1 MHKLFLALLLL
12 APAAAMAQGT
22 TTASLTGT
30 VTDAVGAPV
39 PGANVVAVHEPS
51 GTQYGAASRADG
63 RYDLR
68 GLRVGG
74 PYTVTA
80 QFLGYR
86 TGTRSG
92 LQLTLGQAEV
102 VDFELADDTAQLGA
116 VEVTAEENPVLSAS
130 RDGARTSV
138 GREEIDK
145 TPTISRSIADIARLT
160 PQAGGGSGDQT
171 SVAGRN
177 NRYNNI
183 QIDGATLNDVF
194 GLSGTGAP
202 GGQAGAQ
209 PISLDAIEAFNVDI
223 APYDVRYSGF
233 TGGLINAITRSGT
246 NEFSGSLRYLGQNQD
261 LAGELPVRQS
271 DGTFTSQPLADFNEQ
286 YFIGTLGGPIV
297 KDKVFFFLNAEYQD
311 EASPLN
317 AGVLGSGAATI
328 FRLPT
333 SALDSIRTIAIEQYD
348 YDPGTTD
355 PFTDNTSNIKLLGKL
370 DWVLNPA
377 NRLTL
382 RASYVD
388 AQDDAGIARSDDGF
402 DFSNR
407 LYRFNSNT
415 LSTVAELRS
424 QIGNAAFNEA
434 RLVYTGVRDS
444 RDVQSDPFPFVQI
457 TDERGGETNEVS
469 LGIDRFSQAN
479 ALDQDL
485 FELTNN
491 LTLFQGAHTITLGTS
506 NQLFRFNNLFIQDFY
521 GGYLFDSIEDFAS
534 GDPSRYYFSSS
545 LLDDPQPR
553 AEFTGAQ
560 VGLYAQDEFQVS
572 PLLRLT
578 GGLRVDLPI
587 FPTDPLF
594 NPAAEDAFG
603 LRSDEVPNGNFLFS
617 PRVGFNY
624 ALNEAR
630 STQVRGGTGLFA
642 GRTPY
647 VWISNQYSNSG
658 VDFARVD
665 VRDGT
670 LVNGVP
676 IDLEFNP
683 SADPLSQAQTAASL
697 PTGQTAEINL
707 TDQDFKF
714 PQAFRTNLA
723 IDQELAPGLVA
734 TVEGIYTKAIND
746 IDYTNLNIVQTGT
759 SFEGR
764 PIYGDAGYG
773 GSTSSTLRGRTA
785 RDDARFT
792 NALLLRNTNDG
803 YEYSLTAQLR
813 RDAVNDGTLLGGLN
827 GSLSYTYG
835 RAESVNNGTSSRA
848 ISNWQ
853 FNENFDVN
861 NAELGT
867 ADFEVRHRVLGTLFY
882 RLAYGGRFA
891 SNLGL
896 VLDSRAG
903 SPFSWIY
910 AGNANGDTQSFNDLV
925 YIPASQDDV
934 FLTTGN
940 YSELDTFIESEPS
953 LADNRGSVAERN
965 SARAPWQ
972 NLLDLQFTQ
981 EIETVSGQRVELT
994 ANLLNV
1000 FNLLNSDWGRIYF
1013 RNNDNQTLLNFYGY
1027 IEDGD
1032 VGSEIAGQTVTAGDV
1047 GKPVV
1052 GYAPNTRDGNGDD
1065 VVDRTD
1071 LFSTTAVSSR
1081 WQLQLGVRYTF

>member
-1 MHKLFLALLLL
+1 MLKTLFALLLL
-12 APAAAMAQGT
+12 APVAAMAQGT
-22 TTASLTGT
+22 TSASLSGT
-30 VTDAVGAPV
+30 VTDQAGQPV
-39 PGANVVAVHEPS
+39 IGANVVAVHEPS
-51 GTQYGAASRADG
+51 GTQFGAATRVDG

-80 QFLGYR
+80 RFLGYQ

-102 VDFELADDTAQLGA
+102 VDFQLGDDTAQLGA
-116 VEVTAEENPVLSAS
+116 VEVTAEENLVLSAS

-138 GREEIDK
+138 GREEIDR

-246 NEFSGSLRYLGQNQD
+246 NQFSGSLRYLGQNQD
-261 LAGELPVRQS
+261 LAGALPVRQS
-271 DGTFTSQPLADFNEQ
+271 DGTFANQSLADFNEQ

-311 EASPLN
+311 EATPLN

-328 FRLPT
+328 FQLPT
-333 SALDSIRTIAIEQYD
+333 SALDSIRTIAQDTYG

-355 PFTDNTSNIKLLGKL
+355 PFTDNTSNLKLLGKV
-370 DWVLNPA
+370 DWVLNQA

-388 AQDDAGIARSDDGF
+388 AQDDAGISRSVNSF

-424 QIGNAAFNEA
+424 QIGNSAFNEA

-457 TDERGGETNEVS
+457 TDQRGGETSNVF

-485 FELTNN
+485 FEFTNN
-491 LTLFQGAHTITLGTS
+491 LTLFKGAHTITLGTS

-521 GGYLFDSIEDFAS
+521 GAYTFDSIEDFAN
-534 GDPSRYYFSSS
+534 GDPSRFNLSYS

-560 VGLYAQDEFQVS
+560 IGVYAQDEFQVS

-578 GGLRVDLPI
+578 GGLRLDLPV
-587 FPTDPLF
+587 FPTDPLY
-594 NPAAEDAFG
+594 NAAAEDAFG
-603 LRSDEVPNGNFLFS
+603 LRSDEVPNGNVLFS

-630 STQVRGGTGLFA
+630 TTQFRGGTGLFA

-665 VRDGT
+665 ERNPAIT
-670 LVNGVP
+670 
-676 IDLEFNP
+676 FNP
-683 SADPLSQAQTAASL
+683 STDPVSQTQTAQSL

-723 IDQELAPGLVA
+723 VDQQILPGLVA
-734 TVEGIYTKAIND
+734 TLEGIYTKAIND
-746 IDYTNLNIVQTGT
+746 IDYTNLNIAQTGT

-773 GSTSSTLRGRTA
+773 GSTSRTLNGSTNRV
-785 RDDARFT
+785 DPRFT
-792 NALLLRNTNDG
+792 NALLLRNTDDG

-813 RDAVNDGTLLGGLN
+813 RDALNDGTVLGGLN

-882 RLAYGGRFA
+882 RVAYGGRFA

-903 SPFSWIY
+903 APFSWIY

-925 YIPASQDDV
+925 YIPASQDDI

-940 YSELDTFIESEPS
+940 YDELDAFIAGEPS

-965 SARAPWQ
+965 SARTPWQ

-981 EIETVSGQRVELT
+981 EIQTVGGQRVELT

-1013 RNNDNQTLLNFYGY
+1013 RSNDNQTLLNFYGY
-1027 IEDGD
+1027 VEDGD
-1032 VGSEIAGQTVTAGDV
+1032 VGSDIAGRTVAAGDV

-1052 GYAPNTRDGNGDD
+1052 GYAPNTRDNNGDD

-1071 LFSTTAVSSR
+1071 IFSSTAVSSR
-1081 WQLQLGVRYTF
+1081 WQLQLGIRYTF

>member
-1 MHKLFLALLLL
+1 MRNLLFVLLVL

-22 TTASLTGT
+22 TSASLTGR
-30 VTDAVGAPV
+30 VTDQAGDPV
-39 PGANVVAVHEPS
+39 PGANVVAVHQPS
-51 GTQYGAASRADG
+51 GTQYGAATREDG

-80 QFLGYR
+80 QFIGYQR
-86 TGTRSG
+86 ASRSG

-102 VDFELADDTAQLGA
+102 VDFALSEDTAQLGE
-116 VEVTAEENPVLSAS
+116 VEVTANENPVLSSS
-130 RDGARTSV
+130 RDGARTSL

-160 PQAGGGSGDQT
+160 PQAAGGSGDQT

-261 LAGELPVRQS
+261 LAGTLPVRQS
-271 DGTFTSQPLADFNEQ
+271 DGTFSNQGLADFQEQ

-297 KDKVFFFLNAEYQD
+297 RDKVFFFANAEYQD

-317 AGVLGSGAATI
+317 AGVIGSGAATI

-333 SALDSIRTIAIEQYD
+333 SALDSIRTIAQDRYNYD
-348 YDPGTTD
+348 AGTTD
-355 PFTDNTSNIKLLGKL
+355 PFTDNTNNLKLLGKL
-370 DWVLNPA
+370 DWVLNSA

-388 AQDDAGIARSDDGF
+388 AQDDAGISRSDNSF

-424 QIGNAAFNEA
+424 QIGNNAFNEA
-434 RLVYTGVRDS
+434 RFVYTGVRDS
-444 RDVQSDPFPFVQI
+444 RNVQANPFPYVQI
-457 TDERGGETNEVS
+457 TDQRGGETNNVQ

-491 LTLFQGAHTITLGTS
+491 FTLFQGDHTITLGTS
-506 NQLFRFNNLFIQDFY
+506 NQLFRFNNLFIQDYY
-521 GGYLFDSIEDFAS
+521 GAYTFDSIADFAS
-534 GDPSRYYFSSS
+534 GTPSRYNLSYS

-560 VGLYAQDEFQVS
+560 VGVYAQDEFQVS

-578 GGLRVDLPI
+578 GGLRIDLPI
-587 FPTDPLF
+587 FPNDPLY
-594 NPAAEDAFG
+594 NPAAEQAFG

-617 PRVGFNY
+617 PRIGFNY
-624 ALNEAR
+624 AINEAR
-630 STQVRGGTGLFA
+630 TTQVRGGTGLFA

-647 VWISNQYSNSG
+647 VWISNQYSNTG

-665 VRDGT
+665 VRNPDIT
-670 LVNGVP
+670 
-676 IDLEFNP
+676 FNP
-683 SADPLSQAQTAASL
+683 SADPVSQTATAANL
-697 PTGQTAEINL
+697 NVGDTAEINL

-734 TVEGIYTKAIND
+734 TFEGIYTKAIND

-773 GSTSSTLRGRTA
+773 GRTNSTLRGNTELQ
-785 RDDARFT
+785 DARFT
-792 NALLLRNTNDG
+792 NALLLRNTDEG

-813 RDAVNDGTLLGGLN
+813 RDAVNDGTFLGGLN
-827 GSLSYTYG
+827 GSLAYTYG

-867 ADFEVRHRVLGTLFY
+867 ADFEVRHRVLGTMFY
-882 RLAYGGRFA
+882 RIGYGGRFA
-891 SNLGL
+891 SNIGL

-903 SPFSWIY
+903 TPFSWIY

-925 YIPASQDDV
+925 YIPASQDEII
-934 FLTTGN
+934 LTTDN
-940 YSELDTFIESEPS
+940 YGDLDAFIASEPS
-953 LADNRGSVAERN
+953 LADNRGSVAQRN
-965 SARAPWQ
+965 SARTPWQ

-981 EIETVSGQRVELT
+981 EIETVRGQRVELT

-1000 FNLLNSDWGRIYF
+1000 LNLLNNDWGRVYF
-1013 RNNDNQTLLNFYGY
+1013 RSNDNQTLLNFYGY
-1027 IEDGD
+1027 VEDGD
-1032 VGSEIAGQTVTAGDV
+1032 IGSTIAGQTISAGDV

-1052 GYAPNTRDGNGDD
+1052 GYSENTRDQNGDGE
-1065 VVDRTD
+1065 VDRND
-1071 LFSTTAVSSR
+1071 IFSTTAISSR